1 MTRVVP
7 GGAPVGIVT
16 ASIVYVRPGQKE
28 VWVGV
33 SKLYNYNL
41 DYELYRYF
49 NLLPGTGPGTRVF
62 FLF

>member
-41 DYELYRYF
+41 DYELF
-49 NLLPGTGPGTRVF
+49 
-62 FLF
+62 